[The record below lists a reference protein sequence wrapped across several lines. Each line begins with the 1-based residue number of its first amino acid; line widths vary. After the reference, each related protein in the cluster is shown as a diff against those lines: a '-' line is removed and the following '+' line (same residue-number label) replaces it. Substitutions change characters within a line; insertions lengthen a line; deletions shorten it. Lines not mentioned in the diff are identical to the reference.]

1 MPNNKHDTQ
10 ERELSVTVEHKII
23 GEVEG
28 WPQRQAAVEKVLC
41 NLVVDPVE
49 AGDFIPMSF
58 VIPDIAR
65 DLARYWETKHRKSL
79 IDRHIIKTVEK
90 IKKLSKSLVDD
101 DNNNP
106 HKTKIYNSTLSFEML
121 LALHKVARAPI
132 YTKSRMPTRGRT
144 ANSGAM
150 NLAHTFAHHYI
161 ALTGRQPGV
170 NADHDFV
177 MTLGELFEALGFKA
191 RPQHYAK
198 QAVEALEREREI
210 AAQLQQDME
219 AQAKAGLAP

>member
-28 WPQRQAAVEKVLC
+28 WRQRQAAVEKVLR

-58 VIPDIAR
+58 AIPAISR
-65 DLARYWETKHRKSL
+65 DLARYWETPNRKL
-79 IDRHIIKTVEK
+79 QIDHNIIKTVEK
-90 IKKLSKSLVDD
+90 IQKLSRSLVDND
-101 DNNNP
+101 SKNSRKNI
-106 HKTKIYNSTLSFEML
+106 IYNSTLSFEML

-132 YTKSRMPTRGRT
+132 YTKSSMSVRGRT

-210 AAQLQQDME
+210 IAQLQQDME
-219 AQAKAGLAP
+219 AQTKAGLAP